1 MLINKG
7 DLVQFKPTYH
17 DARHP
22 DPHFG
27 MTGIVVG
34 VDVDLDPDSKYVWV
48 LWPDGK
54 KTDTH
59 MYDLELVARGGA
71 NEEGR
76 QGRHDP
82 RQHERVD
89 RKTG

>member
-1 MLINKG
+1 MLLSKG
-7 DLVQFKPTYH
+7 DLVQFKPAYH
-17 DARHP
+17 NARNP

-34 VDVDLDPDSKYVWV
+34 VDVDLDPDGKYVWV

-59 MYDLELVARGGA
+59 MYDLILIVRGGA
-71 NEEGR
+71 NG
-76 QGRHDP
+76 QG
-82 RQHERVD
+82 
-89 RKTG
+89 

>member
-1 MLINKG
+1 MFRKG
-7 DLVQFKPTYH
+7 DLVQFNPAYN

-27 MTGIVVG
+27 MVGIVVG
-34 VDVDLDPDSKYVWV
+34 VDVDLDPDGKYVWV
-48 LWPDGK
+48 IWPDGK

-59 MYDLELVARGGA
+59 MYDLTLVARGGA

-76 QGRHDP
+76 QGGHDP
-82 RQHERVD
+82 RHHERVD
-89 RKTG
+89 RKAG